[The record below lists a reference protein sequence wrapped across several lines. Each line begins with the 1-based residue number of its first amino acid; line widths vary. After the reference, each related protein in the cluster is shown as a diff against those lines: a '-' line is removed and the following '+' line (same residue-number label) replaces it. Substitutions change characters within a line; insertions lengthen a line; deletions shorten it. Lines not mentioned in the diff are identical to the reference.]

1 MVRLSQLSLV
11 VFSLMA
17 YGTPGI
23 SVFFLYHGITQL
35 CTLSDSQRFH
45 GFTA

>member
-1 MVRLSQLSLV
+1 MVRLSLV

-23 SVFFLYHGITQL
+23 SVFLYHGITHL
-35 CTLSDSQRFH
+35 WTLSDSQRFH